1 MKRAQTEPTVHIAN
15 FTKHPGPRY
24 KRQGRGSGQEFRD
37 KYLAPAFEQ
46 AVRNDERVLIVLTG
60 TEFGCPIGFLEEVFG
75 GLVPRYGLA
84 KVQAHTTIESDETV
98 PVDEVETLMKE
109 SGKWNP

>member
-1 MKRAQTEPTVHIAN
+1 M
-15 FTKHPGPRY
+15 
-24 KRQGRGSGQEFRD
+24 
-37 KYLAPAFEQ
+37 
-46 AVRNDERVLIVLTG
+46 
-60 TEFGCPIGFLEEVFG
+60 EEVFG

>member
-1 MKRAQTEPTVHIAN
+1 MKRAQTEPTVHIAD

-60 TEFGCPIGFLEEVFG
+60 TELGAALLRRRLFRLFIGVFARGGSLFGTPCAGTAPPPASFRAAS
-75 GLVPRYGLA
+75 PA
-84 KVQAHTTIESDETV
+84 
-98 PVDEVETLMKE
+98 
-109 SGKWNP
+109 